1 MHFIKMHGIGNDYV
15 YVDRFLYDAPKDV
28 DAAAVKVSDRH
39 TGIGSDGLILIEPSE
54 VADCRMN
61 MRNADGSVS
70 KMCGNAM
77 RCIGK
82 YMLERHP
89 ERCHGDVVRIETLG
103 GIKAVQAVERD
114 ENGAVTLLRVDMEAP
129 GFAAESIPVLADDPQ
144 DVPLRIGDKPARGV
158 CVSMGNPHVV
168 FLVDEDPMGLEPFD
182 VEPIRAL
189 CGQINVP
196 YTVLD
201 TEIAHIIFDVRKES
215 NPCALCAKMRRG
227 ALNDAAVAAG
237 CNKVALG
244 HHREDAIE
252 TLLMSLIFE
261 GRLHTFH
268 PNTYLS
274 RRNITVIRPM
284 VYVPE
289 KHVIHMVRTLDL
301 PVVKNPCPADGNSK
315 REEIKELIASLCKT
329 YPHLKDYMLSA
340 LQNTAQYGLW
350 DQKQAG
356 GAPAVPPQQPDK
368 EE

>member
-1 MHFIKMHGIGNDYV
+1 MKTVLGCIRKADTDFGMIVPG
-15 YVDRFLYDAPKDV
+15 DRIAVGVSGGKDSLLLLYALSLYRRFSGKDF
-28 DAAAVKVSDRH
+28 
-39 TGIGSDGLILIEPSE
+39 
-54 VADCRMN
+54 
-61 MRNADGSVS
+61 
-70 KMCGNAM
+70 
-77 RCIGK
+77 
-82 YMLERHP
+82 
-89 ERCHGDVVRIETLG
+89 TL
-103 GIKAVQAVERD
+103 QAI
-114 ENGAVTLLRVDMEAP
+114 TLKL
-129 GFAAESIPVLADDPQ
+129 
-144 DVPLRIGDKPARGV
+144 
-158 CVSMGNPHVV
+158 
-168 FLVDEDPMGLEPFD
+168 GLEPFD
-182 VEPIRAL
+182 VSGIEQL
-189 CGQINVP
+189 CEQIDVP

-201 TEIAHIIFDVRKES
+201 TEIAHVIFDVRKES

-274 RRNITVIRPM
+274 RRNVTVIRPM

-289 KHVIHMVRTLDL
+289 KHVIHLARTLNL

-315 REEIKELIASLCKT
+315 REEIKALIASLCKT

-350 DQKQAG
+350 DQKQTG
-356 GAPAVPPQQPDK
+356 GAPEAK
-368 EE
+368 E